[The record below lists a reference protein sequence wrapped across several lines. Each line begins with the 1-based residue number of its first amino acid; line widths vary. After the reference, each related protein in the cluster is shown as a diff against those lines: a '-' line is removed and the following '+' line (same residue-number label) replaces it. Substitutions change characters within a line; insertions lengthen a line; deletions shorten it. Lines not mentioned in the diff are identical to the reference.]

1 MTRSQLLQ
9 TLEFPTPMNH
19 GSISPD
25 GELLVACGDRPQA
38 FFCKR
43 RRTQRLADTGDLLYS
58 EYDWHKIAESLLPLA
73 LTDDSCFSTAFSP
86 SGHVC
91 AVAAQ
96 GGTITMFDARMIRD
110 DAEAE
115 AAIIDV
121 LRSSRPAIDSE
132 EMAGAVRSMAFS
144 PEPFDLFAWAE
155 NCGRVCVTDLRDSF
169 QTRQT
174 IELEVNGADINNVDL
189 FELDDVY
196 GAPDMRELDDDMQ
209 FIRRH
214 GQALDAEDHLAAINH
229 AADYMEFAAER
240 RRIHRQI
247 GDRIR
252 EAEET
257 GIYRSVYD
265 RDPVSTTETERQRH
279 FDTNPARQHVEQS
292 ERDPTFSNNY
302 LPQRTTSSSTPTPRS
317 RHQDSST
324 GPISSTS
331 TTRNA
336 TNIHQFMRERTLERA
351 LDRPRPS
358 DSRNYQPRRRS
369 SVVISNS
376 NPTNPSSSS
385 HPSSLAPIGTTTSTF
400 STSPSRLASSTTS
413 TSLSNTSSATA
424 SSQSAL
430 PNPTSTN
437 DPWRTISA
445 AMVNSSNPQS
455 PDHIIRLRYEREL
468 QRERHRQIEQEW
480 ERERQ
485 RERDGTNSLVLNY
498 DRRLQQVMRLDQ
510 LRNGRLRGLGSEA
523 RWEAGS
529 AEHDLELLRRHED
542 RNRRDGGIVTMGIG
556 WGVDGRS
563 L

>member
-1 MTRSQLLQ
+1 MQL
-9 TLEFPTPMNH
+9 P
-19 GSISPD
+19 
-25 GELLVACGDRPQA
+25 
-38 FFCKR
+38 
-43 RRTQRLADTGDLLYS
+43 ADTGDLLYAKF
-58 EYDWHKIAESLLPLA
+58 DWHKIAESPLPLA
-73 LTDDSCFSTAFSP
+73 VTDDTCFSTAFSP
-86 SGHVC
+86 SGHIC

-96 GGTITMFDARMIRD
+96 GGTITIFDTRVIRE

-115 AAIIDV
+115 EAIIDI
-121 LRSSRPAIDSE
+121 LRSSRPAIDNE

-144 PEPFDLFAWAE
+144 PEPLDLFAWAE

-174 IELEVNGADINNVDL
+174 IELEVNGADVDRVNL
-189 FELDDVY
+189 FELDDIY
-196 GAPDMRELDDDMQ
+196 GAPDLRGLDEDMQ
-209 FIRRH
+209 FMRRH

-252 EAEET
+252 EAEGT
-257 GIYRSVYD
+257 GIYRSVYN

-279 FDTNPARQHVEQS
+279 FDTIAARQHVEQS
-292 ERDPTFSNNY
+292 ERDPAFSINY
-302 LPQRTTSSSTPTPRS
+302 SQQGTTSTSTPTPRS
-317 RHQDSST
+317 RQQDSST
-324 GPISSTS
+324 SPISSTA
-331 TTRNA
+331 TRSA

-351 LDRPRPS
+351 LDRPRSS

-376 NPTNPSSSS
+376 NLTNPSSSS
-385 HPSSLAPIGTTTSTF
+385 HLSSLTPIGTTTSTL

-413 TSLSNTSSATA
+413 TSLSHTSSAIA
-424 SSQSAL
+424 PSQSAL
-430 PNPTSTN
+430 PNPTSTS

-445 AMVNSSNPQS
+445 AMANSSNSQT

-468 QRERHRQIEQEW
+468 ERERDRQSEREW

-485 RERDGTNSLVLNY
+485 RERDGTDSLVLNY

-510 LRNGRLRGLGSEA
+510 LRNGRLRGSGSEA
-523 RWEAGS
+523 RWEAGN
-529 AEHDLELLRRHED
+529 AEHDLELLRRHEE
-542 RNRRDGGIVTMGIG
+542 RSRRDGGILTMGIG
-556 WGVDGRS
+556 WSVDGRS